1 MTYSYP
7 VHLNIQYSNNN
18 EYRDCIRQVF
28 QMNARNFPDTSMLE
42 LDDETQDEMMYDD
55 KSANDMMDFI
65 YERTKLKDEFI
76 DLYSKAASFMF
87 SIDTNI
93 GLTIDDPLLN
103 KMSRGVVQN
112 ELDRFQK
119 PNNMGTVYITSN
131 GDENSKVKA
140 KKEGKN

>member
-93 GLTIDDPLLN
+93 GLTILFGYDYLDLFHSLLQVFFSN
-103 KMSRGVVQN
+103 PSESTIVQSS
-112 ELDRFQK
+112 EYTRLYDK
-119 PNNMGTVYITSN
+119 LY
-131 GDENSKVKA
+131 SK
-140 KKEGKN
+140 

>member
-93 GLTIDDPLLN
+93 GLTILFGYDYLDLFHSLLQ
-103 KMSRGVVQN
+103 V
-112 ELDRFQK
+112 FF
-119 PNNMGTVYITSN
+119 SN
-131 GDENSKVKA
+131 PSESTIAQSSEYTRLYDKLYSK
-140 KKEGKN
+140 

>member
-93 GLTIDDPLLN
+93 GLTILFGYDYLDLFHSLLQ
-103 KMSRGVVQN
+103 V
-112 ELDRFQK
+112 FF
-119 PNNMGTVYITSN
+119 SN
-131 GDENSKVKA
+131 PSESTIAQSSEYTRLYDKLYYK
-140 KKEGKN
+140 